1 MPEED
6 NPEEEPDEEKEKE
19 SEEDDDDD
27 KSSRDDSKKE
37 KIHMMSM
44 DDGYDD
50 MADDNNFN
58 LNMDTIP
65 GAPFLDEDM
74 VEAMEDQDEQIEK
87 MAESYARRTT
97 ERTGRKT
104 YENAPVQ
111 RFNVRPRDSNG
122 DEEMMN
128 ENEDDGVNPR
138 RRGRPQGMGKKQV
151 DFEEALNLQRLRKQE
166 QISSLAARAIKT
178 KGKKKQQK

>member
-50 MADDNNFN
+50 MAEDNNFN

-65 GAPFLDEDM
+65 VAPFLDEDM
-74 VEAMEDQDEQIEK
+74 VEAMEDQDE
-87 MAESYARRTT
+87 
-97 ERTGRKT
+97 
-104 YENAPVQ
+104 
-111 RFNVRPRDSNG
+111 
-122 DEEMMN
+122 
-128 ENEDDGVNPR
+128 
-138 RRGRPQGMGKKQV
+138 
-151 DFEEALNLQRLRKQE
+151 
-166 QISSLAARAIKT
+166 
-178 KGKKKQQK
+178 